1 MASVLKVDQL
11 QGVSDANNVIVPGA
25 IIQTQFG
32 TIPATEVSSTAN
44 TYSDIGLEVTITPKV
59 QTSNM
64 LINIMFP
71 VYLFGT
77 NTTQE
82 PRGSIRIVRS
92 IGGGSFVSNMDFIDN
107 SNYSFK
113 QEFGASN
120 FWCIDRGN
128 FMHYD
133 TPNTTSAVIYKVQ
146 FKNTGATGV
155 VRVASSNTSGN
166 SPRISVQEIAQ

>member
-44 TYSDIGLEVTITPKV
+44 TYTDIGLEVTITPKV

-71 VYLFGT
+71 GILGRVYGKYL
-77 NTTQE
+77 
-82 PRGSIRIVRS
+82 IV
-92 IGGGSFVSNMDFIDN
+92 
-107 SNYSFK
+107 
-113 QEFGASN
+113 
-120 FWCIDRGN
+120 
-128 FMHYD
+128 
-133 TPNTTSAVIYKVQ
+133 T
-146 FKNTGATGV
+146 
-155 VRVASSNTSGN
+155 
-166 SPRISVQEIAQ
+166 